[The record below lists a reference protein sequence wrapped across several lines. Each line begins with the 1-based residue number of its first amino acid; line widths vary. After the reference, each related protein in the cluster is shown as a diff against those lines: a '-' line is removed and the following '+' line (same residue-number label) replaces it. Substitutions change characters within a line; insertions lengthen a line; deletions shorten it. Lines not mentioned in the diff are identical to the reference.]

1 METLVLVPQG
11 AEHNAV
17 RRGCG
22 KTSSVVV
29 RAIPIGILPVTR
41 WLDAQDI
48 QADRVVVM
56 GLCGAL
62 DPSLTAGEA
71 VVYRDCR
78 SPGGEVWPMGEG
90 FEDLGRSVRGVTSDR
105 VLTTVQ
111 EKQAFVSLGE
121 VVDMEG
127 SAIAQVFPGKT
138 SMLRVV
144 SDDAAQDLPD
154 LGGGE

>member
-1 METLVLVPQG
+1 M
-11 AEHNAV
+11 
-17 RRGCG
+17 
-22 KTSSVVV
+22 
-29 RAIPIGILPVTR
+29 
-41 WLDAQDI
+41 
-48 QADRVVVM
+48 
-56 GLCGAL
+56 
-62 DPSLTAGEA
+62 
-71 VVYRDCR
+71 
-78 SPGGEVWPMGEG
+78 
-90 FEDLGRSVRGVTSDR
+90 RGVTSDR

-154 LGGGE
+154 LGGAIDEAGRLQALPMAWAMMRQPSRSLALVRGSLMALRRLERLAEEIRGC